1 MVNYIIELM
10 LLRQPITHVNKNFS
24 IWRFWST
31 NGGLRRVFSNFVIP
45 WWLLDIILRIRN
57 VAMISTHRW
66 LSVTCIVPILGW
78 VKCWPRLRHVVASV
92 IRGGS
97 LKDWGMPVVRPSGS
111 RTHGRHLPWSHVGM
125 MIIKWIHAVMVCMR
139 IKGKRSCL
147 IPGLD
152 VMVGVASAWKPTV
165 IGLTDWQSFRFNI
178 WRRGQLTS
186 KPCVVLT

>member
-24 IWRFWST
+24 IWRFCST
-31 NGGLRRVFSNFVIP
+31 NGGLRRVFSNLVIP
-45 WWLLDIILRIRN
+45 WWLLDIILSIQN
-57 VAMISTHRW
+57 VVMISTHRW
-66 LSVTCIVPILGW
+66 LSVTCTVLILG
-78 VKCWPRLRHVVASV
+78 CWPHLRHMASSI

-97 LKDWGMPVVRPSGS
+97 LKDWGMPVVRPSDS
-111 RTHGRHLPWSHVGM
+111 RTHGRHLPWRRVSM
-125 MIIKWIHAVMVCMR
+125 MIIKWIHAVIVCMR

-152 VMVGVASAWKPTV
+152 VMVGVASAWKPTI

-178 WRRGQLTS
+178 CWRIRGHLTI
-186 KPCVVLT
+186 KLCVVLT